1 MTTGPEPDGETRD
14 GPDGRARPRSRGEP
28 RWPMAA
34 AVLVSVVIQLSL
46 PDRHVL
52 SPTVLFPTVE
62 VLLLV
67 ALVIGDPGRI
77 DRRSTVLNRLT
88 VALVVVMTVDNL
100 AGVAELVRG
109 ILDGSDRDN
118 GPVLLATGGALW
130 LTNVIAFSLWF
141 WLLDRGGP
149 AARAAGA
156 PHTAAFAFPENATP
170 ELVPPGWWPQYPDY
184 LYLAFTNSSAL
195 SPTDT
200 LPLVRWAK
208 MTMLVQSSISLVIA
222 VMIVARAVNILN

>member
-1 MTTGPEPDGETRD
+1 
-14 GPDGRARPRSRGEP
+14 
-28 RWPMAA
+28 MAA
-34 AVLVSVVIQLSL
+34 AVLASVAMQLSL

-52 SPTVLFPTVE
+52 SPSVLFPTVE

-67 ALVIGDPGRI
+67 VLLIGDPGRI
-77 DRRSTVLNRLT
+77 DKRSKALTRLT
-88 VALVVVMTVDNL
+88 LALVVVMTLDNL
-100 AGVAELVRG
+100 AGVTELVRG

-130 LTNVIAFSLWF
+130 ATNVIAFSLWY

-149 AARAAGA
+149 AVRASGA
-156 PHTAAFAFPENATP
+156 QHPAVFAFPENATP
-170 ELVPPGWWPQYPDY
+170 ELVPPDWRPQYPDY
-184 LYLAFTNSSAL
+184 LYLAFTNSTAL

-200 LPLVRWAK
+200 LPLTRWAK
-208 MTMLVQSSISLVIA
+208 MLMLVQSSISLVVA

>member
-1 MTTGPEPDGETRD
+1 
-14 GPDGRARPRSRGEP
+14 
-28 RWPMAA
+28 MAS
-34 AVLVSVVIQLSL
+34 AVLASVAVQLSL

-67 ALVIGDPGRI
+67 VLVIGDPGRI
-77 DRRSTVLNRLT
+77 DRSSPALKRLT

-109 ILDGSDRDN
+109 ILDGSDGDN
-118 GPVLLATGGALW
+118 GTVLLATGAALW
-130 LTNVIAFSLWF
+130 VTNVIAFSLWF

-149 AARAAGA
+149 AARALGTPLA
-156 PHTAAFAFPENATP
+156 AAFAFPENTSP
-170 ELVPPGWWPQYPDY
+170 ELAPPNWRPQYPDY
-184 LYLAFTNSSAL
+184 LYLAFTNSTAL

-200 LPLVRWAK
+200 MPMTRWAK
-208 MTMLVQSSISLVIA
+208 MLMLVQSTISLVIA

>member
-1 MTTGPEPDGETRD
+1 
-14 GPDGRARPRSRGEP
+14 
-28 RWPMAA
+28 MAG
-34 AVLVSVVIQLSL
+34 AVLVSVAMQFAL

-67 ALVIGDPGRI
+67 VLLIGDPGRI
-77 DRRSTVLNRLT
+77 DKRSRALKRLT
-88 VALVVVMTVDNL
+88 LALVIVMTVDNL

-118 GPVLLATGGALW
+118 GTVLLATGGVLW
-130 LTNVIAFSLWF
+130 VTNVIAFSLWF

-149 AARAAGA
+149 AVRASGTPPA
-156 PHTAAFAFPENATP
+156 AAFAFPENTSP
-170 ELVPPGWWPQYPDY
+170 ELAPPNWWPQYPDY
-184 LYLAFTNSSAL
+184 LYLAFTNSTAL

-200 LPLVRWAK
+200 MPVTRWAK
-208 MTMLVQSSISLVIA
+208 MLMLVQSAISLVIA
-222 VMIVARAVNILN
+222 IMIVARAVNILN

>member
-1 MTTGPEPDGETRD
+1 
-14 GPDGRARPRSRGEP
+14 
-28 RWPMAA
+28 MAS
-34 AVLVSVVIQLSL
+34 AVLASVAVQLSL

-67 ALVIGDPGRI
+67 VLVIGDPGRI
-77 DRRSTVLNRLT
+77 DRSSPALKRLT

-109 ILDGSDRDN
+109 ILDGSDGDN
-118 GPVLLATGGALW
+118 GTVLLATGGALW
-130 LTNVIAFSLWF
+130 VTNVIAFSLWF

-149 AARAAGA
+149 AARALGV
-156 PHTAAFAFPENATP
+156 PHAAAFAFPENASP
-170 ELVPPGWWPQYPDY
+170 ELAAPDWWPQYPDY

-200 LPLVRWAK
+200 MPITRWAK
-208 MTMLVQSSISLVIA
+208 MVMLVQSSISLVIA
-222 VMIVARAVNILN
+222 VMIVARAVNILT

>member
-1 MTTGPEPDGETRD
+1 MTTSSQHDEDGADPADVRK
-14 GPDGRARPRSRGEP
+14 PRRFQGEP
-28 RWPMAA
+28 RWPMAT
-34 AVLVSVVIQLSL
+34 AVLVSVAMQLSL

-52 SPTVLFPTVE
+52 SPTVLFPSVE
-62 VLLLV
+62 VLLLLV
-67 ALVIGDPGRI
+67 LVIGDPGRI
-77 DRRSTVLNRLT
+77 DRRSPALKRLT
-88 VALVVVMTVDNL
+88 VALVIVMTVDNL

-118 GPVLLATGGALW
+118 GPVLLATGAALW

-149 AARAAGA
+149 AARAMGT
-156 PHTAAFAFPENATP
+156 PLSAAFAFPENVTP
-170 ELVPPGWWPQYPDY
+170 QLVPPNWWPQYPDY

-200 LPLVRWAK
+200 LPLTRWAK
-208 MTMLVQSSISLVIA
+208 MMMLVQSSISLVIA
-222 VMIVARAVNILN
+222 VMIIARAVNILN

>member
-1 MTTGPEPDGETRD
+1 
-14 GPDGRARPRSRGEP
+14 
-28 RWPMAA
+28 MAT
-34 AVLVSVVIQLSL
+34 AVLVSVALQLSL

-67 ALVIGDPGRI
+67 LLVIGDPGRI
-77 DRRSTVLNRLT
+77 DRRSPALRRVT
-88 VALVVVMTVDNL
+88 VALVIVMTVDNL

-130 LTNVIAFSLWF
+130 VTNVIAFSLWF

-149 AARAAGA
+149 AARASGQ
-156 PHTAAFAFPENATP
+156 PLAAAWAFPENATP
-170 ELVPPGWWPQYPDY
+170 ELAPPDWWPQYLDY
-184 LYLAFTNSSAL
+184 VYLAFTNSTAL

-200 LPLVRWAK
+200 LPLTRWAK
-208 MTMLVQSSISLVIA
+208 MMMLGQSSVSLVIA
-222 VMIVARAVNILN
+222 VMIIARAVNILNS

>member
-1 MTTGPEPDGETRD
+1 
-14 GPDGRARPRSRGEP
+14 
-28 RWPMAA
+28 MAS
-34 AVLVSVVIQLSL
+34 AVLASVAVQLSL

-67 ALVIGDPGRI
+67 VLVIGDPGRI
-77 DRRSTVLNRLT
+77 DRSSPALKRLT

-109 ILDGSDRDN
+109 ILDGSDGDN
-118 GPVLLATGGALW
+118 GTVLLATGAALW
-130 LTNVIAFSLWF
+130 VTNVIAFSLWF

-149 AARAAGA
+149 AARALGT
-156 PHTAAFAFPENATP
+156 PHAAAFAFPENTSQ
-170 ELVPPGWWPQYPDY
+170 ELAPPNWRPQYPDY
-184 LYLAFTNSSAL
+184 LYLAFTNSTAL

-200 LPLVRWAK
+200 MPMTRWAK
-208 MTMLVQSSISLVIA
+208 MLMLVQSTISLVIA

>member
-1 MTTGPEPDGETRD
+1 MTASSQRD
-14 GPDGRARPRSRGEP
+14 EGATDPAGGRRLVQSRGEP

-34 AVLVSVVIQLSL
+34 AVLVSVAMQLSL

-52 SPTVLFPTVE
+52 SPTVLFPSVE
-62 VLLLV
+62 VLLLLV
-67 ALVIGDPGRI
+67 LVIGDPGRV
-77 DRRSTVLNRLT
+77 DRRSPVLKRLT
-88 VALVVVMTVDNL
+88 VALVIVMTVDNL

-149 AARAAGA
+149 AARAMGM
-156 PHTAAFAFPENATP
+156 PRSAAFAFPENATP
-170 ELVPPGWWPQYPDY
+170 ELVSPNWWPQYPDY

-200 LPLVRWAK
+200 LPVTRWAK
-208 MTMLVQSSISLVIA
+208 MVMLVQSSISLVIA
-222 VMIVARAVNILN
+222 VMIIARAVNILN

>member
-1 MTTGPEPDGETRD
+1 MTASQRD
-14 GPDGRARPRSRGEP
+14 EGATDPADGRRLLRSRGEP

-34 AVLVSVVIQLSL
+34 AVLVSVAMQLSL

-52 SPTVLFPTVE
+52 SPTVLFPSVE
-62 VLLLV
+62 VLLLLV
-67 ALVIGDPGRI
+67 LVIGDPGRI
-77 DRRSTVLNRLT
+77 DRRSPVLKRLT
-88 VALVVVMTVDNL
+88 VALVIVMTVDNL

-149 AARAAGA
+149 AARAMGT
-156 PHTAAFAFPENATP
+156 PRSAAFAFPENATP
-170 ELVPPGWWPQYPDY
+170 ELVSPNWWPQYPDY

-200 LPLVRWAK
+200 LPVTRWAK
-208 MTMLVQSSISLVIA
+208 MVMLFQSSISLVIA
-222 VMIVARAVNILN
+222 VMIIARAVNILN

>member
-1 MTTGPEPDGETRD
+1 MVAVVGRVEGER
-14 GPDGRARPRSRGEP
+14 

-34 AVLVSVVIQLSL
+34 AVLVSVAMQLSL

-52 SPTVLFPTVE
+52 SPSVLFPTVE
-62 VLLLV
+62 VLLLA

-77 DRRSTVLNRLT
+77 DRRSTALTRLT

-100 AGVAELVRG
+100 AGVLELVRG
-109 ILDGSDRDN
+109 ILDGSDRDD
-118 GPVLLATGGALW
+118 GTVLLATGGALW
-130 LTNVIAFSLWF
+130 VTNVIAFSLWY

-149 AARAAGA
+149 AARAAGSPQA
-156 PHTAAFAFPENATP
+156 AAFAFPEDATP
-170 ELVPPGWWPQYPDY
+170 KLAAPGWWPQYPDY

-200 LPLVRWAK
+200 MPVTRWAK
-208 MTMLVQSSISLVIA
+208 MLMLCQASISLVIA
-222 VMIVARAVNILN
+222 VMIVARAVNILT

>member
-1 MTTGPEPDGETRD
+1 MVAIVGRVEGER
-14 GPDGRARPRSRGEP
+14 

-34 AVLVSVVIQLSL
+34 AVLISVAMQLSL

-52 SPTVLFPTVE
+52 SPSVLFPAVE

-67 ALVIGDPGRI
+67 VLVIGDPGRI
-77 DRRSTVLNRLT
+77 DRRSTALTRLT

-100 AGVAELVRG
+100 AGVLELVRG
-109 ILDGSDRDN
+109 IVDGSDRDD
-118 GPVLLATGGALW
+118 GTVLLATGGALW
-130 LTNVIAFSLWF
+130 VTNVIAFSLWY

-149 AARAAGA
+149 AARAAGTPQA
-156 PHTAAFAFPENATP
+156 AAFAFPEDATP
-170 ELVPPGWWPQYPDY
+170 ELAAPGWWPQYPDY

-200 LPLVRWAK
+200 LPVTRWAK
-208 MTMLVQSSISLVIA
+208 MLMLCQASISLVIA
-222 VMIVARAVNILN
+222 VMIVARAVNILT

>member
-1 MTTGPEPDGETRD
+1 
-14 GPDGRARPRSRGEP
+14 
-28 RWPMAA
+28 MAL
-34 AVLVSVVIQLSL
+34 AVLVSVAVQLSL

-67 ALVIGDPGRI
+67 VLVIGDPGRI
-77 DRRSTVLNRLT
+77 DRRSPTLRRITLG
-88 VALVVVMTVDNL
+88 LVIVMSLDNL
-100 AGVAELVRG
+100 AGVTELVRD
-109 ILDGSDRDN
+109 ILDGSDGDN
-118 GPVLLATGGALW
+118 GTVLLATGAALW
-130 LTNVIAFSLWF
+130 VTNVIAFSLWF

-149 AARAAGA
+149 AARALGS
-156 PHTAAFAFPENATP
+156 PHAAAFAFPENATP
-170 ELVPPGWWPQYPDY
+170 ELAAANWTPQYPDY

-200 LPLVRWAK
+200 LPVTRWAK

-222 VMIVARAVNILN
+222 IMIVARAVNILN

>member
-1 MTTGPEPDGETRD
+1 
-14 GPDGRARPRSRGEP
+14 
-28 RWPMAA
+28 MAA
-34 AVLVSVVIQLSL
+34 AVLVSVAMQLSL

-52 SPTVLFPTVE
+52 SPTVLFPSVE
-62 VLLLV
+62 VLLLLV
-67 ALVIGDPGRI
+67 LVIGDPGRV
-77 DRRSTVLNRLT
+77 DRRSPVLKRLT
-88 VALVVVMTVDNL
+88 VALVIVMTVDNL

-149 AARAAGA
+149 AARAMGM
-156 PHTAAFAFPENATP
+156 PRSAAFAFPENATP
-170 ELVPPGWWPQYPDY
+170 ELVSPNWWPQYPDY

-200 LPLVRWAK
+200 LPVTRWAK
-208 MTMLVQSSISLVIA
+208 MVMLVQSSISLVIA
-222 VMIVARAVNILN
+222 VMIIARAVNILN

>member
-1 MTTGPEPDGETRD
+1 
-14 GPDGRARPRSRGEP
+14 
-28 RWPMAA
+28 MAS
-34 AVLVSVVIQLSL
+34 AVLASVAVQLSL

-67 ALVIGDPGRI
+67 VLVIGDPGRI
-77 DRRSTVLNRLT
+77 DRSSPALKRLT

-109 ILDGSDRDN
+109 ILDGSDGDN
-118 GPVLLATGGALW
+118 GTVLLATGAALW
-130 LTNVIAFSLWF
+130 VTNVIAFSLWF

-149 AARAAGA
+149 AARALGTQLA
-156 PHTAAFAFPENATP
+156 AAFAFPENTSQ
-170 ELVPPGWWPQYPDY
+170 ELAPPNWRPQYPDY
-184 LYLAFTNSSAL
+184 LYLAFTNSTAL

-200 LPLVRWAK
+200 MPMTRWAK
-208 MTMLVQSSISLVIA
+208 MLMLVQSTISLVIA